1 MASEWAPVLDKDTG
15 EPKRGQWLDSN
26 GYTVVKSEDGEINLF
41 APGQNTPIHTTMDRL
56 DVPFFIVE
64 HMLASQDFEAL
75 KGISKPTGM
84 SLNDFHP
91 DTPEQAQVTNYK
103 GSKLVV
109 IAFAGTGKT
118 TTLIKYAIKNP
129 TLRIL
134 YIAYN
139 RAIADESKTKFP
151 NNVTCMTAHSLA
163 YHSIGREY
171 RKKLKNNLQL
181 NDIIDLFKLSRGTD
195 GVYDLAAEIMFG
207 LNTFMSSADKK
218 PEIWHLEEFGE
229 KVGFSPYWLEKA
241 NNMVCLI
248 SEVWRSMCDQETTF
262 PMTHDGYLKLYHV
275 SQPDLAMRF
284 GAILLD
290 EAQDTTPVVASLV
303 LEQDLA
309 TILVGDEHQQIY
321 KWRGASN
328 SLNSDY
334 TKGADRLYLT
344 NSFRFGPRVAMV
356 ANALLAYKGET
367 KKVIGR
373 GGSDEVLFKLPDDF
387 KGQVC
392 YLSRTVMGVIESAAR
407 AAAQQKKVFW
417 IGGKSAYQIGDAMDV
432 YHLSTGEKAKVKN
445 KKISSEFRSF
455 EQYKAAAVTTK
466 DPEMNRAARMV
477 STFGDNLPALLRRLD
492 SLTVDDI
499 DDADVIVCT
508 AHRSKGLEFETV
520 VLNEDFPYLFDKF
533 YDDKPEVMDDEVNL
547 LYVAVTRA
555 LKSLIIN
562 TIVEAFIRARVI
574 NENNKIK
581 LI

>member
-1 MASEWAPVLDKDTG
+1 MASEWTPVLDKDTG
-15 EPKRGQWLDSN
+15 EAKIGQWLDSN
-26 GYTVVKSEDGEINLF
+26 GYTVVKTEDGEINLF

-64 HMLASQDFEAL
+64 HMLASQDFEEL
-75 KGISKPTGM
+75 KDISKPTGM
-84 SLNDFHP
+84 SLDDFHP

-163 YHSIGREY
+163 YHSVGREY
-171 RKKLKNNLQL
+171 RDKLKNNLQL

-195 GVYDLAAEIMFG
+195 GVYDFASEIMFG

-218 PEIWHLEEFGE
+218 PEIWHLEDFGS
-229 KVGFSPYWLEKA
+229 KTGFSPFWLEKA
-241 NNMVCLI
+241 KNTTYLI
-248 SEVWRSMCDQETTF
+248 GEVWHSMCDKETTF

-356 ANALLAYKGET
+356 ANTLLAYKGEP

-373 GGSDEVLFKLPDDF
+373 GGVDEVLFKLPDDF

-407 AAAQQKKVFW
+407 AAAKRKKVFW
-417 IGGKSAYQIGDAMDV
+417 VGGKNAYQIGDAMDV
-432 YHLSTGEKAKVKN
+432 YHLSTGNKAKVKN

-499 DDADVIVCT
+499 DEADVIVCT

-555 LKSLIIN
+555 LKSLVIN

-574 NENNKIK
+574 NENKKIK